1 MHTSASSFYRQ
12 AVEKTCNVHNYDI
25 LSCFFKRVENGI
37 LQYMEFTQHDIEKL
51 ASLARIELS
60 DEEKKRFGEQI
71 TSILHYVDQ
80 IQEVDTSDVEAR
92 SITTVEK
99 NVFRKDKKIQC
110 RDSNR
115 SIDQFPERFGN
126 LNKVKAVLG
135 NGDEA

>member
-1 MHTSASSFYRQ
+1 
-12 AVEKTCNVHNYDI
+12 
-25 LSCFFKRVENGI
+25 
-37 LQYMEFTQHDIEKL
+37 MEFTQQDIEKL

-60 DEEKKRFGEQI
+60 DEEKKRFGGQI
-71 TSILHYVDQ
+71 ASIVHYVDQ
-80 IQEVDTSDVEAR
+80 IQEVDTSDVELR

-126 LNKVKAVLG
+126 LNKVKSVLG
-135 NGDEA
+135 DGDDA

>member
-1 MHTSASSFYRQ
+1 LRFNGQGVLFLALG
-12 AVEKTCNVHNYDI
+12 NVTI
-25 LSCFFKRVENGI
+25 W
-37 LQYMEFTQHDIEKL
+37 YMEFTKQDIEKL
-51 ASLARIELS
+51 ASLAQIELL

-71 TSILHYVDQ
+71 ASIMHYVDQ
-80 IQEVDTSDVEAR
+80 IQEADTSDVEPR

-99 NVFRKDKKIQC
+99 NAFRKDKKMQC

-115 SIDQFPERFGN
+115 SVGQFPERFGN

>member
-1 MHTSASSFYRQ
+1 MYLIFRRNKKNEPRFHFFPESGFLYTIG
-12 AVEKTCNVHNYDI
+12 NVI
-25 LSCFFKRVENGI
+25 L
-37 LQYMEFTQHDIEKL
+37 LYMEFTKQDIEKL
-51 ASLARIELS
+51 ASLVRIELS
-60 DEEKKRFGEQI
+60 DEEKKRFVEQLS
-71 TSILHYVDQ
+71 SIVHYVDQ
-80 IQEVDTSDVEAR
+80 IQEVDTSDIEPR

>member
-1 MHTSASSFYRQ
+1 
-12 AVEKTCNVHNYDI
+12 
-25 LSCFFKRVENGI
+25 
-37 LQYMEFTQHDIEKL
+37 MEFTKQDIEKL
-51 ASLARIELS
+51 ASLVRIELS
-60 DEEKKRFGEQI
+60 DEEKKRFVEQLS
-71 TSILHYVDQ
+71 SIVHYVDQ
-80 IQEVDTSDVEAR
+80 IQEVDTSDIEPR